1 MCLTRRGT
9 VTVPAALRPWITH
22 VSAAPLTP
30 LAAGD
35 GPVTL
40 THLPDAATVLVFHID
55 ADRRGELMVMGPR
68 TRAGYF
74 AGKDLPLVV
83 RLRFRPGGAQ
93 PLLGVEAGALT
104 DRAVRLGEL
113 WGAAGDRLAEELAAE
128 GTDAAAVLARLERA
142 LLARLEGHGPPP
154 DPARGRLLLSAAAAL
169 SPVPGDGPGRVRE
182 VARDLGVSERQ
193 LRTLFT
199 RGIGLPPKRFAR
211 IARVRTVL
219 ARGTTGT
226 AGAGTGVRT
235 GAERAGARLALAAG
249 YYDQSHMAAEFR
261 ELIGVT
267 PSAFLAGERPAP
279 RACGATAETAA
290 TAAGT
295 GSAAR

>member
-1 MCLTRRGT
+1 MCVTRRGT
-9 VTVPAALRPWITH
+9 ATVRVTVPAALRPWVAH

-30 LAAGD
+30 RD
-35 GPVTL
+35 GLPVTL

-55 ADRRGELMVMGPR
+55 AARRGELVVMGPR

-104 DRAVRLGEL
+104 DRAVPLGEL
-113 WGAAGDRLAEELAAE
+113 WGAAGDGLAEELASE
-128 GTDAAAVLARLERA
+128 GTDAARVLARLERA
-142 LLARLEGHGPPP
+142 LLVRLAGHGPPP
-154 DPARGRLLLSAAAAL
+154 GPEHGKLLLSAAAAL
-169 SPVPGDGPGRVRE
+169 SPPSGGNAPGRVRE

-199 RGIGLPPKRFAR
+199 RGIGVPPKRFAR
-211 IARVRTVL
+211 IERVRAVL
-219 ARGTTGT
+219 ARGTEAGG
-226 AGAGTGVRT
+226 AGAGGADRADRAG
-235 GAERAGARLALAAG
+235 GAEGARLAVAAG

-279 RACGATAETAA
+279 HACGAP
-290 TAAGT
+290 
-295 GSAAR
+295 AR